1 MIFKP
6 PQYAP
11 HTDGF
16 KLFLAGSIDMGKAI
30 DWQKQ
35 IETSLS
41 GLDIDIYNPRR
52 DDWDSSWT
60 QDITH
65 LGFREQVEWELA
77 HLERADMIVFYFD
90 PKGASPVSMLELG
103 LHAKTGK
110 VIVCCPEGFWRR
122 GNIEITCLRYGVPF
136 FSSLEETI
144 FKIKEIGTQP

>member
-6 PQYAP
+6 PLHAP
-11 HTDGF
+11 DSGNL

-35 IETSLS
+35 IETALS
-41 GLDIDIYNPRR
+41 GLVIDIYNPRR
-52 DDWDSSWT
+52 DDWDSSWK
-60 QDITH
+60 QAISH
-65 LGFREQVEWELA
+65 PGFREQVEWELA

-103 LHAKTGK
+103 LHARSGK

-122 GNIEITCLRYGVPF
+122 GNIEITCLKYGVPF
-136 FSSLEETI
+136 FSSLEQAIEHI
-144 FKIKEIGTQP
+144 RKRGNKS